1 MSGLHDRSYMNKSA
15 VLEYDYEFNK
25 RKTSSIRNRI
35 GRMEQ
40 TLSTIC
46 AIHELFNSDFLNCR
60 VVKKFRNFGNPGG
73 TGLRNF
79 KILEFE
85 NFWLV
90 NSRNC

>member
-1 MSGLHDRSYMNKSA
+1 MNKSA
-15 VLEYDYEFNK
+15 VLEYDYEFNQQ
-25 RKTSSIRNRI
+25 KTSSIRNRI

-79 KILEFE
+79 K
-85 NFWLV
+85 NFGI
-90 NSRNC
+90 